1 VPDEW
6 LEHGL
11 PPNTDPRRFTF
22 VIVCNHCKARKTTL
36 QDMRQH
42 FKICPN
48 KTSHPDLTCGHCR
61 YTTQS
66 WASKPTWDAFG
77 KAVSSSAPAP
87 AEGGGGQGSCGS
99 LLTVVSLGATGDRLD
114 PVSPHQEGH
123 MSYMQDMELPPH
135 HHVAT
140 SKPLSDSGIPG
151 GPPPVAAAV
160 GELLTSSAARRPS
173 TPRPPA
179 TSRNLT
185 LLRKQSGACCIV
197 RLTLRLFSVTNAVMK
212 V

>member
-1 VPDEW
+1 MPDEW

-11 PPNTDPRRFTF
+11 PPKTDPRRFTF

-36 QDMRQH
+36 QEMRQH
-42 FKICPN
+42 FEICPN

-123 MSYMQDMELPPH
+123 ELHAGHGITATPPGCNKQ
-135 HHVAT
+135 T
-140 SKPLSDSGIPG
+140 SLRQWHPRWHAASRRCCRRASDVIRRPA
-151 GPPPVAAAV
+151 PVDAAAACDV
-160 GELLTSSAARRPS
+160 AKPYTIEETVRSLLHSKA
-173 TPRPPA
+173 
-179 TSRNLT
+179 
-185 LLRKQSGACCIV
+185 
-197 RLTLRLFSVTNAVMK
+197 LFSDKCSHESIAD
-212 V
+212 